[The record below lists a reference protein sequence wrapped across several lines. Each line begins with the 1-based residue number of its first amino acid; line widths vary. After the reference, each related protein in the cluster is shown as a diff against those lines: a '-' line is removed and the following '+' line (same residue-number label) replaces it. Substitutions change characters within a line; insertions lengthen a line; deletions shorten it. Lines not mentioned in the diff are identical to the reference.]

1 MTNHITQ
8 MKPTVIGLSV
18 IFVILAGCEN
28 KSPPPQGVQVQ
39 DSHNASAKVVNLD
52 DSMVLIPAGSFV
64 MGSDK
69 EDTEG
74 LQAQYGF
81 VDPLFVNEHPR
92 HRAYVDAFLIGKY
105 EVTNAEFKD
114 FVKQTNYPDPVAW
127 TQNGYNVSDDK
138 LKTAHVDN
146 LRWVATDYFDLDMD
160 THEMTKDD
168 LVNALLKIQRERD
181 VLPVT
186 IINWYDAQNYC
197 HWKGKRLP
205 TEAEWE
211 KAARGEQGL
220 EYPWGNEW
228 DPAKANTGND
238 ENVDQPLVPVGAYKT
253 DVSPYGVYGMGGN
266 VSEWVSDWYLPYTG
280 STYKDK
286 DFGEKEKVVRG
297 GGAGT
302 GHYALSIFFRSARRQ
317 HTVPTTLGT
326 DVGFRC
332 AQDL

>member
-1 MTNHITQ
+1 M
-8 MKPTVIGLSV
+8 
-18 IFVILAGCEN
+18 IFILLAGCEN
-28 KSPPPQGVQVQ
+28 KSAETQDPSARNTQ
-39 DSHNASAKVVNLD
+39 DSATNLVNLD
-52 DSMVLIPAGSFV
+52 DSMVLIPAGPFV

-69 EDTEG
+69 EDTDG
-74 LQAQYGF
+74 LQQQYGF
-81 VDPLFVNEHPR
+81 VKPLFVNEHPR
-92 HRAYVDAFLIGKY
+92 HQANVNAFLIDKY
-105 EVTNAEFKD
+105 EVSNADFKA
-114 FVKQTNYPDPVAW
+114 FVKQTGYPDPVAW

-138 LKTAHVDN
+138 LMTAHVDN

-160 THEMTKDD
+160 TRKMTKDQ
-168 LVNALLKIQRERD
+168 LVDALLKIQRERD

-186 IINWYDAQNYC
+186 IISWFDAQNYC
-197 HWKGKRLP
+197 HWRGKRLP

-211 KAARGEQGL
+211 KAARGEHGL

-228 DPAKANTGND
+228 DVTKANTGND
-238 ENVDQPLVPVGAYKT
+238 QNVDQPLVPGGTFKT
-253 DVSPYGVYGMGGN
+253 DVSPYGVYDMGGN

-280 STYKDK
+280 STYQDK
-286 DFGEKEKVVRG
+286 DYGEKEKVVRG

-317 HTVPTTLGT
+317 HTIPTTLGT